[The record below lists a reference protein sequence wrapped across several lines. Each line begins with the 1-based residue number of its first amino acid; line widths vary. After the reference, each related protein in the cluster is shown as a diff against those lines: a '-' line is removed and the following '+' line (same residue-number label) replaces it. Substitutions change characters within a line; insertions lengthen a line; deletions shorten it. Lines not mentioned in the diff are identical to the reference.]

1 MQLYPIKFTP
11 RLFHKIW
18 GGKHIKNW
26 YQPASDTFENVGESW
41 VISAVETYP
50 TMIVNGFLAG
60 NSLSDILEVYMS
72 ELVGEKVYE
81 IFGNTFPL
89 LFKFIDADDDL
100 SIQVHPNDTYAQEY
114 EQSLGKTE
122 MWYVMDSDKD
132 ASIILGWKETMTPE
146 LIGAAIQEGALA
158 DCLHS
163 YPVKEGD
170 VALISAGMV
179 HAMKRGTIVAE
190 IQENSD
196 ITYRLYDYN
205 RVGKDGKKRPLKLR
219 QALDV
224 LNYSPT
230 DGKAL
235 KHFDG
240 KPNGVEN
247 IAQTPYFTTNL
258 LYFSRSIQRD
268 YSLLD
273 SFVVYMCVDG
283 SMQLTALELV
293 NDVTE
298 AQMDKIAVEEQSI
311 TLSVG
316 EAVLLPACL
325 NDIVLTPTSETCR
338 LLEVY
343 IDSDLLNG

>member
-1 MQLYPIKFTP
+1 MQLYPMKFTP

-26 YQPASDTFENVGESW
+26 YQPSSDTFENVGESW
-41 VISAVETYP
+41 VISAVDNYP
-50 TMIVNGFLAG
+50 TMIANGFLAG

-72 ELVGEKVYE
+72 ELVGEKVYDV
-81 IFGNTFPL
+81 FGNTFPL
-89 LFKFIDADDDL
+89 LFKFIDANDDL
-100 SIQVHPNDTYAQEY
+100 SIQVHPDDEYAQEY

-122 MWYVMDSDKD
+122 MWYIMDSDKD

-146 LIGAAIQEGALA
+146 LISAAIQDGGLA

-163 YPVKEGD
+163 YSVKKGD
-170 VALISAGMV
+170 VALIPAGMV

-219 QALDV
+219 QALEV
-224 LNYSPT
+224 LDFSPT

-235 KHFDG
+235 THFDG
-240 KPNGVEN
+240 KLNGVEN

-258 LYFSRSIQRD
+258 LSFSRPVQRD

-283 SMQLTALELV
+283 SVQLTALELAGADAACLPDCV
-293 NDVTE
+293 LT
-298 AQMDKIAVEEQSI
+298 MKK
-311 TLSVG
+311 G
-316 EAVLLPACL
+316 EAVLVPACL
-325 NDIVLTPTSETCR
+325 NDIALTPTSQTCR

-343 IDSDLLNG
+343 VDASLLNV